1 VAGILIVAPTTRGQ
15 LDPAFWELAT
25 VAALLAPAVPGGTRV
40 AVLGAGIAAAAEAAR
55 ASEADQVFAID
66 DNLLAE
72 PWPDAHLAAITELW
86 HHINPDLVLLPRS
99 TLGAEL
105 AGRLAARLGVVLVDN
120 VVGVDVTEAGL
131 TATRPVFG
139 GAVTAAVRAVRGPWI
154 VVPHP
159 KAFAPAAPGGAS
171 ARAELVAW
179 SPTLAPDQLRT
190 RCAPMVSR
198 PATGPSLNQAQVV
211 VAGGAGLG
219 GPEPFA
225 LLAEIAGL
233 MDGAVGASRA
243 ACDAGWVDTS
253 FQVGM
258 TGETVAPALYLAI
271 GISGAIQHLAGCLS
285 SQVIVAINTDPD
297 APIFRVA
304 NYGVVGDWRE
314 VVPAL
319 RDALASELGN

>member
-25 VAALLAPAVPGGTRV
+25 VAALLAPAVLGGRRV
-40 AVLGAGIAAAAEAAR
+40 AVVGAGIAAAAEAAR
-55 ASEADQVFAID
+55 ASEADEVFAID

-105 AGRLAARLGVVLVDN
+105 AGRLAARLGAVLVDN
-120 VVGVDVTEAGL
+120 AVSVDVTEAGL

-139 GAVTAAVRAVRGPWI
+139 GAVTATVRAVRGPWI
-154 VVPHP
+154 VVPHS
-159 KAFAPAAPGGAS
+159 KAFAPAAPAAS

-190 RCAPMVSR
+190 RCAPMVSG
-198 PATGPSLNQAQVV
+198 PATGPSLDQAQVV

-233 MDGAVGASRA
+233 MEGAVGASRA

-258 TGETVAPALYLAI
+258 TGTTVAPALYLAI
-271 GISGAIQHLAGCLS
+271 GISGAIQQLAGCLS

-304 NYGVVGDWRE
+304 NYGVVGDWHE

-319 RDALASELGN
+319 RDALASRLGN